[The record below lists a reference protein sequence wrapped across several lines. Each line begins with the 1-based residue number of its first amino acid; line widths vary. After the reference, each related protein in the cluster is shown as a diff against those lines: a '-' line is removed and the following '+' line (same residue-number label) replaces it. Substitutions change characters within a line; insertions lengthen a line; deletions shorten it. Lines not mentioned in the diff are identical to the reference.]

1 MDSTEGT
8 STAPEAAPAAPPIAP
23 QAAQPAP
30 PGMPQYAP
38 PMPPYYLPPANQF
51 WNRMMREKDRTA
63 GLALGILG
71 SCLIFISSLVGWKK
85 GEDYYDYMRGAPKST
100 TFYAP
105 LLMLGLALL
114 AGILLAY
121 LWREHSAGAIFS
133 IIVSGGVCAVG
144 FGFAVAQIIAAEPG
158 SSGIIGTGAYLGL
171 AGGLLA
177 LLGSLL
183 LLSGRKA
190 GLR

>member
-1 MDSTEGT
+1 
-8 STAPEAAPAAPPIAP
+8 
-23 QAAQPAP
+23 
-30 PGMPQYAP
+30 
-38 PMPPYYLPPANQF
+38 
-51 WNRMMREKDRTA
+51 MREKDRTA
-63 GLALGILG
+63 GLVLGILG

-85 GEDYYDYMRGAPKST
+85 GEDYYGYMRGAPKST

-183 LLSGRKA
+183 LLSSRKVPT
-190 GLR
+190 R